1 MDVLTKILNAA
12 TELFRQYGFKT
23 ITMDDI
29 ARRAGISKKTL
40 YQHFANKQEVIH
52 ESLATFMEHSHKICI
67 DIRSNATDAVEE
79 MMSLI
84 ELFDQNQRNTN
95 VIAFLELQRYYPDEY
110 EMMRQ
115 QLLEKNVAIIRDNI
129 LRGMETGLYRD
140 GLNADL
146 MARFHIEVSLM
157 SFQPNLMV
165 NDLIDFKYVT
175 REINEH
181 FIYGLLSTAGKKLY
195 EKYKAQPIK

>member
-29 ARRAGISKKTL
+29 SRRAGISKKTL

-67 DIRSNATDAVEE
+67 DIRSNAKDAVEE

-110 EMMRQ
+110 EMIRQ

-165 NDLIDFKYVT
+165 NDLIDFK
-175 REINEH
+175 
-181 FIYGLLSTAGKKLY
+181 
-195 EKYKAQPIK
+195 